1 MIFFTFPLDDFFKK
15 STIDSL
21 LVLFQKCT
29 IDLDDSEKATYPVKE
44 GQFKRVVFGPGKDF
58 VEGTDDRYPCENNRI
73 VKDFHADYLQ
83 KIISS
88 SIESFMSHM
97 EKDLSNPIMHD
108 PNPRYYYVTLQIEKL
123 EEVLVKIEQAEHLR
137 EVGSSFKE
145 EIIKNI
151 KLLKEKKLPKLY
163 VEIEE
168 NKLKFKLSKKEVCL
182 LFSRISD
189 EGFISSDQAEEKD
202 LGKLIDQHFMYQ
214 DSSTKKYY
222 SITSAYKTIQK
233 NRLDPRHQTESE
245 KLKKLLQPKHKK

>member
-1 MIFFTFPLDDFFKK
+1 MIFFTFPLDDYFKK

-21 LVLFQKCT
+21 LVLFQGNT
-29 IDLDDSEKATYPVKE
+29 IELNDSEKLKYPIKE
-44 GQFKRVVFGPGKDF
+44 GQFKRVVLGPGSD
-58 VEGTDDRYPCENNRI
+58 VIEGSIDRYPDDNIRI

-83 KIISS
+83 KIIFG
-88 SIESFMSHM
+88 SIESFMSQI
-97 EKDLSNPIMHD
+97 EKELAYPSMHD

-123 EEVLVKIEQAEHLR
+123 EEVLVKIEQTEHLK

-189 EGFISSDQAEEKD
+189 EGLISSDQAEEKD
-202 LGKLIDQHFMYQ
+202 LGNLIDQHFMYQ
-214 DSSTKKYY
+214 DPSTKKYF
-222 SITSAYKTIQK
+222 SITSGYKTIQK

-245 KLKKLLQPKHKK
+245 KLKKLLQPKH